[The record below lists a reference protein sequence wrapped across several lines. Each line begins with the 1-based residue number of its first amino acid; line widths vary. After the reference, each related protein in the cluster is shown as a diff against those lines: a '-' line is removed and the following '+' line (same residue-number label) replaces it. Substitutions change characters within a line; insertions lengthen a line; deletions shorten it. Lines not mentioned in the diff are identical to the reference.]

1 MAWLAL
7 MAYTVMKYCVLLWCP
22 NISPVLITN
31 VFFTYLAQNKC
42 EKSYKKKE
50 IISVKSFVKFFLNFF

>member
-22 NISPVLITN
+22 NISLVLITN
-31 VFFTYLAQNKC
+31 VFFTYLALNKC
-42 EKSYKKKE
+42 EKSYKKK
-50 IISVKSFVKFFLNFF
+50 K